1 MKLYEKRGRE
11 VKRSGRFGVFVW
23 FTTCEAVHTGLF
35 LLASVLTSQL
45 ARVGVGA
52 PVLGR
57 AQQGI
62 KGLV

>member
-35 LLASVLTSQL
+35 LFPASVLTQPSWL
-45 ARVGVGA
+45 
-52 PVLGR
+52 
-57 AQQGI
+57 
-62 KGLV
+62 